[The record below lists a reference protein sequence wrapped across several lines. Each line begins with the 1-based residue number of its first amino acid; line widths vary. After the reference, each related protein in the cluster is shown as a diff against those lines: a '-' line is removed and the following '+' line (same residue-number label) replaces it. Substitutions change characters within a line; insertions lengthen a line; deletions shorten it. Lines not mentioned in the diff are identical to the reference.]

1 MKRESDKCLL
11 KGDHPI
17 GVDNVMYKLKVK
29 KKVKRR
35 SRWPFNFIHA
45 NFNLVHHPSMKTG
58 HMTLGIRKSKQK
70 DLTVYIQ

>member
-29 KKVKRR
+29 KKSEEK
-35 SRWPFNFIHA
+35 IKMA
-45 NFNLVHHPSMKTG
+45 
-58 HMTLGIRKSKQK
+58 I
-70 DLTVYIQ
+70 